1 MLSAGQRKRVALARL
16 LLVLLPVCG
25 CLDEPYAN
33 LDAQRH
39 RTGES
44 NSLGNHATPRRQALI
59 TSHGARIYVRHAA
72 PTFAARRMEPWKHH
86 CRVRCAAC
94 VDNFKLIWRRRG
106 DAQSSVVR
114 DHRRAALFPLALGPE
129 TALLARIAA
138 GTILDAPYCFRAT
151 CCCRSTR
158 CFAAISTTDRSNNWC
173 YRRIRCRLL
182 LACKIFVHW
191 PVTTALPLLAVSPLL
206 AQLLHMPADVL
217 SVLLAALALSTPLL
231 SLIGAV
237 CVALTVGMR
246 RSGMLLALLV
256 LPLIVPVLIFGA
268 GACDAAQMGLAYT
281 APLLWLSAWLVVA
294 LVAAPLAAAA
304 ALKISLT

>member
-1 MLSAGQRKRVALARL
+1 MKPGS
-16 LLVLLPVCG
+16 
-25 CLDEPYAN
+25 
-33 LDAQRH
+33 
-39 RTGES
+39 T
-44 NSLGNHATPRRQALI
+44 T
-59 TSHGARIYVRHAA
+59 
-72 PTFAARRMEPWKHH
+72 
-86 CRVRCAAC
+86 AAC
-94 VDNFKLIWRRRG
+94 VALLRRDFKLIWRRRG
-106 DAQSSVVR
+106 DALNPLLFAIIVV
-114 DHRRAALFPLALGPE
+114 ALFPLALGPE

-138 GTILDAPYCFRAT
+138 GTILVAVLLAMLLSLDTLFRSDLDDGSLEQLVLSPHPLA
-151 CCCRSTR
+151 
-158 CFAAISTTDRSNNWC
+158 
-173 YRRIRCRLL
+173 LL

-191 PVTTALPLLAVSPLL
+191 LTTALPLLAVSPLL